1 LEKRRER
8 NNRQAGGMSAGL
20 SISHVD
26 RLDLA
31 FTPKAW
37 RFAAER
43 RDEIDAHF
51 AALKR
56 DKPALWNGRVLLMHE
71 HALDNGVHRGAFLE
85 TDYASFRFWRDQG
98 SPEAGVVD
106 CFGAAAL
113 IAADGACL
121 LGVMGPHTANAGWI
135 YFPCGTPGPED
146 IAGGKVDLDFSVGRE
161 LMEETGLAAAEFRAE
176 PGWTA
181 VTAMPIIAHIKVL
194 RSRERADVLRARIL
208 DHLARERQPEL
219 GDIRIVR
226 GPGDFDSAMP
236 AFVTAFLTH
245 FWR

>member
-1 LEKRRER
+1 
-8 NNRQAGGMSAGL
+8 MSAGP
-20 SISHVD
+20 SISHIE

-31 FTPKAW
+31 LTPKAW
-37 RFAAER
+37 GFANDR
-43 RDEIDAHF
+43 RADIDAHF
-51 AALKR
+51 AALRR

-71 HALDNGVHRGAFLE
+71 HALDDGVLRGAFLE

-98 SPEAGVVD
+98 SPEAGVCD

-135 YFPCGTPGPED
+135 YCPCGTPGPED
-146 IAGGKVDLDFSVGRE
+146 IAGAKVDLAFSVSRE
-161 LMEETGLAAAEFRAE
+161 LMEETGLSVAEFRAE
-176 PGWTA
+176 PGWTT
-181 VTAMPIIAHIKVL
+181 VLDTPLIANIKVL
-194 RSRERADVLRARIL
+194 HSRDSADVLRGRIL
-208 DHLARERQPEL
+208 DYLARERQPEL
-219 GDIRIVR
+219 SDIRIVR